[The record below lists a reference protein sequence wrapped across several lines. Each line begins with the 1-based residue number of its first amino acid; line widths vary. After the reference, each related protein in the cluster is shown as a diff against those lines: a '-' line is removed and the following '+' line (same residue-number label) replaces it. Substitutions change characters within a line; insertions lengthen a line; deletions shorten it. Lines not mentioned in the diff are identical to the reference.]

1 MYASYVSGDL
11 FSFTRFLWCC
21 EGSLRMRNDL
31 TSRSEKWKSV
41 PISITIEVLLVITY
55 GEFPIRQCFTMS
67 KHFTTAND
75 STNSARGNKH
85 NFFLVHILLIPRI
98 NPPALAMYH
107 LANMRFF
114 GWNVDYCWRDVSP
127 NIPFAIWINYS
138 ANKTTRGLL
147 SLGIGIQFLLL
158 GRARLSS
165 CESARN
171 IELLGGGERPRSQAH
186 ITSKTWRNAFSM
198 KTDVLNPQEI
208 TTKISTKL
216 FALKENTFLSFCGFG
231 GCFVGWED
239 EVATAAA

>member
-1 MYASYVSGDL
+1 MKKRSNLHHNRSFARHNLRWVSHPPMLHYVEALYYRQRLDKFRSRHQ
-11 FSFTRFLWCC
+11 TQFLPC
-21 EGSLRMRNDL
+21 S
-31 TSRSEKWKSV
+31 
-41 PISITIEVLLVITY
+41 
-55 GEFPIRQCFTMS
+55 
-67 KHFTTAND
+67 
-75 STNSARGNKH
+75 
-85 NFFLVHILLIPRI
+85 VHILLIPRI
-98 NPPALAMYH
+98 NPLALAMYH

-127 NIPFAIWINYS
+127 NISFAIWINYS

-158 GRARLSS
+158 GRVRLSS

-171 IELLGGGERPRSQAH
+171 IELLSGGERPRSQAH

-216 FALKENTFLSFCGFG
+216 FALKENTFLSFCGCG